1 MEVQVIKNLLVNRT
15 TTKYILLTLLNWKR
29 EKPAEITPSIHI
41 H

>member
-1 MEVQVIKNLLVNRT
+1 MEVQVIKNLLVNR

-29 EKPAEITPSIHI
+29 EKSAEITPSIHI